1 MSRKLKLMKKIL
13 KRKERGNESQVAKYK
28 VMLSG
33 NGKELQEEKEEKY
46 KRGRR
51 KKSRIGMMERLV
63 KKVRWRM
70 ERRKRKKMRRRRRR
84 RKKKGQDKHTKYR

>member
-13 KRKERGNESQVAKYK
+13 KRKERGNKSQVAKYK

-33 NGKELQEEKEEKY
+33 NRKELQEEKEEKY

-63 KKVRWRM
+63 KKVRWRI
-70 ERRKRKKMRRRRRR
+70 ERRKRKKMRR

>member
-13 KRKERGNESQVAKYK
+13 KRKERGNESQVVKYK

-63 KKVRWRM
+63 KKVRWRI
-70 ERRKRKKMRRRRRR
+70 ERRKRKKMRR